1 MTNNREELAKELDQK
16 DTEKLKRKV
25 KALLA
30 ESGYTLEKLATEL
43 NERDNAR
50 ESRAIISGNLSRG
63 SLRHIAMVHIVEV
76 LGFDSEIKPR

>member
-1 MTNNREELAKELDQK
+1 MTDNREELAKELDQK

-43 NERDNAR
+43 NERYYAK
-50 ESRAIISGNLSRG
+50 ESRANLSGKLARG
-63 SLRHIAMVHIVEV
+63 SLRHIEMLHILDV
-76 LGFDSEIKPR
+76 LGFDFEIKPR